1 MRFSFKMKHLFMV
14 SILILLF
21 ETGLFITYNFLY
33 LRLANGGI
41 TAFAHLRSLQT
52 DLIILSTNLCLLL
65 VIWIAFILYY
75 RYSLP
80 KEIMNLIIGNEN
92 KNPADNLIKHLQEE
106 IKNYYEQK
114 NIMITALAHDI
125 KTPLTEAI
133 LRLALLDEQKE
144 AEEIRLKLEEVN
156 NIISS
161 SLEYARQPEKM
172 KMVRADVVS
181 LVETIAESYN
191 KKDGFVVRFHT
202 QAFSFIMDIELQL
215 FKRMI
220 TNIIE
225 NAKKYASSC
234 DITISQWERDKITI
248 TCEDDGPG
256 VPEQFLH
263 LLAIPYF
270 RVDQSRSSSTGGT
283 GLGLAIVRKIAELH
297 HGIVTFTNSPGGGF
311 VVNVTLERVRHKA
324 KPKLRRGKK
333 KI

>member
-1 MRFSFKMKHLFMV
+1 MRFTFKMKHLFMI

-21 ETGLFITYNFLY
+21 ETGLFLTYNFLY
-33 LRLANGGI
+33 LHLANTGVN
-41 TAFAHLRSLQT
+41 HWVNVRSMQT
-52 DLIILSTNLCLLL
+52 DIIILSTNLCLLL
-65 VIWIAFILYY
+65 IIWIAFILYY

-92 KNPADNLIKHLQEE
+92 KNPTDTLVKHLQGE

-156 NIISS
+156 NIITS
-161 SLEYARQPEKM
+161 SLDYARQPEKM

-181 LVETIAESYN
+181 LIETIAESYN
-191 KKDGFVVRFHT
+191 KTDGFIVHFHS
-202 QAFSFIMDIELQL
+202 QVFSFIMDIELQL

-225 NAKKYASSC
+225 NSKKYATSC
-234 DITISQWERDKITI
+234 NLTIIQWERDKIVI

-283 GLGLAIVRKIAELH
+283 GLGLAIVKKIAELH
-297 HGIVTFTNSPGGGF
+297 NGLVTFTNSPGGGF
-311 VVNVTLERVRHKA
+311 VVNIILERIRHKPR
-324 KPKLRRGKK
+324 KHRKGKTPS
-333 KI
+333 